1 MCIRDRG
8 CTIENVSG
16 QLAPGGVGTFEIHV
30 ENTETLNFLLF
41 EIVDMPNL
49 MTVTNITPLGRFEQG
64 GTIDGSAG
72 ETESGSFYF
81 LGFDY
86 VDSDDNPL
94 GIEPGMGP
102 ILEIEVEFNTN
113 FSNPSVVFMI
123 DTVYSEDFNSNPLVA
138 VADDFGQ
145 FTGDMVSLDFD
156 NSFPS
161 SFTLHSNYPNPFNPS
176 TKISYSI
183 PESGDISLNIYDMR
197 GRRIKSLVNK
207 NQTSGRYL
215 VEWNATDDY
224 ANNVGA
230 GVYIYQLRSG
240 NKTLSQK
247 MVLMK

>member
-1 MCIRDRG
+1 M
-8 CTIENVSG
+8 
-16 QLAPGGVGTFEIHV
+16 
-30 ENTETLNFLLF
+30 
-41 EIVDMPNL
+41 
-49 MTVTNITPLGRFEQG
+49 
-64 GTIDGSAG
+64 
-72 ETESGSFYF
+72 
-81 LGFDY
+81 GFDY

-145 FTGDMVSLDFD
+145 FTGDMISLDFD
-156 NSFPS
+156 NSLPS
-161 SFTLHSNYPNPFNPS
+161 SFALHSNYPNPFNPS

-207 NQTSGRYL
+207 NQASGRYL
-215 VEWNATDDY
+215 IEWNATDDY
-224 ANNVGA
+224 GNNVGA
-230 GVYIYQLRSG
+230 GVYIYQLRSK